1 MNNEENHFPPTTTTT
16 TTTNGSSSSPE
27 FEGKQKSKSAAKL
40 QSVAKQ
46 FGSQFGSLGRSVS
59 KKIKKNIG
67 SITKLGKKDNKF
79 PNMNTNMPTLGG
91 GFVNGRYRFLCAQL
105 RAKRHDFQE
114 EMIKNYLEC
123 AYQRFTHQS
132 KDSNLLQ
139 KVKDPFMNSTVVS
152 SDDRI
157 MHCINTDCD
166 KFGTEK
172 TSFLC
177 VGCYEKQKQRE
188 TMTGDENFD
197 HQQSAA
203 R

>member
-1 MNNEENHFPPTTTTT
+1 MLDIAINLNNEENHFQTA
-16 TTTNGSSSSPE
+16 NGSSSSPE

-40 QSVAKQ
+40 QSVAK
-46 FGSQFGSLGRSVS
+46 QFGSLGRSVS

-79 PNMNTNMPTLGG
+79 PNLNTMTPTLGG
-91 GFVNGRYRFLCAQL
+91 GYVNGRYRFLCAQL

-114 EMIKNYLEC
+114 EMIKNYLDC
-123 AYQRFTHQS
+123 AYQRFISHQS
-132 KDSNLLQ
+132 KDSGLLQ

-152 SDDRI
+152 DDRI
-157 MHCINTDCD
+157 MHCINADCD
-166 KFGTEK
+166 KFGSEK

-177 VGCYEKQKQRE
+177 VGCFEKQKQRE